1 MKILAIETSC
11 DETAVAIVEDGTKVL
26 VNVIESSVAEHNKT
40 GGVVPEVAARDAAA
54 KIFPALE
61 KALSESKLTQAD
73 IDALAVTSGPGLMGS
88 LLVGVETARTL
99 AYLWEKPL
107 IPVQHITGHIC
118 ANRIEVPEP
127 IQFPA
132 LVLTVSGGHND
143 LVIWRDEFEFNR
155 IGQTIDDA
163 AGEAFDKG
171 ARILGLGFPGG
182 PLVAKLAEEGDPKAF
197 PFPRPML
204 GSGDHNFSFS
214 GLKTALLYAVRDAG
228 GLDAIDRQTLADLA
242 ASFQEAI
249 CDTLAQKLLRALEA
263 RPDIQEIHLS
273 GGVSANLRLREM
285 VGEAARQSGIVFR
298 HPKRIAYCTDNAAMI
313 AGAAYWKYRSMPDAP
328 WSWQEVQASLSRE
341 LCNT

>member
-11 DETAVAIVEDGTKVL
+11 DETAVAIVENGTLVL
-26 VNVIESSVAEHNKT
+26 TNIIESSVAKHNKT
-40 GGVVPEVAARDAAA
+40 GGVVPEVAARDAAE

-61 KALSESKLTQAD
+61 KALQEAKLTHNQ

-99 AYLWEKPL
+99 AYLWNKPL

-118 ANRIEVPEP
+118 ANRLEVFEP
-127 IQFPA
+127 IHFPA

-143 LVIWRDEFEFNR
+143 LVIWRDNFVFER

-182 PLVAKLAEEGDPKAF
+182 PLVAKLAEDGNPAAF
-197 PFPRPML
+197 AFPRPML
-204 GSGDHNFSFS
+204 RSGNHDFSFS

-228 GLDAIDRQTLADLA
+228 GLENISTQILADLA
-242 ASFQEAI
+242 ASYQEAI
-249 CDTLAQKLLRALEA
+249 CDSLMQKLCMAYEKE
-263 RPDIQEIHLS
+263 PNINEIHLS
-273 GGVSANLRLREM
+273 GGVSANNRLREM
-285 VGEAARQSGIVFR
+285 ITQVGKERGLVFR
-298 HPKRIAYCTDNAAMI
+298 FPKNISYCTDNAAMI
-313 AGAAYWKYRSMPDAP
+313 AGAAYWKFQSDVHND
-328 WSWQEVQASLSRE
+328 WSWQKVQATLSR
-341 LCNT
+341 LLSV